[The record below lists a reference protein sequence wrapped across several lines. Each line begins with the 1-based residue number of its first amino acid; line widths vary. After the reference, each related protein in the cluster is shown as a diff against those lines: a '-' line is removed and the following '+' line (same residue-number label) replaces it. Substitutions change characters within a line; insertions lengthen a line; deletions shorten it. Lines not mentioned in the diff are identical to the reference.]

1 LQQRRVVRFA
11 SHRFLTV
18 ATAEAPAEDAPA
30 PTEDAAPAAREGGR
44 GGGRGGRGGGRGR
57 GRGRPLIGPERTM
70 QLSDLEVGK
79 TYNGAIVS
87 VTDFGAFVNVGCAS
101 DGLLHIS
108 QISTEFVR
116 DVAEAVN
123 VGQDI
128 EVRILSVDSDRK
140 KFSVT
145 AIPEGYEPPPRQS
158 RNDFYDD
165 SNEGRSFDR
174 NQERPRQ
181 ARVQKGGDRRARA
194 NREPCPVNTGDV
206 VTGPVASVAPFGI
219 FIELGAGYTGMLHS
233 SQMKLPEGIEDH
245 MRHYNQG
252 DEVEVRVLTIQRGG
266 EKVALTQKSDEEIAT
281 EERTRT
287 KGLSAGE
294 RYY

>member
-1 LQQRRVVRFA
+1 
-11 SHRFLTV
+11 
-18 ATAEAPAEDAPA
+18 
-30 PTEDAAPAAREGGR
+30 
-44 GGGRGGRGGGRGR
+44 
-57 GRGRPLIGPERTM
+57 M
-70 QLSDLEVGK
+70 QLTDLEVGK
-79 TYNGAIVS
+79 TYDGAVVS
-87 VTDFGAFVNVGCAS
+87 VTDFGAFVNVGCAT

-116 DVAEAVN
+116 SVAEALA

-128 EVRILSVDSDRK
+128 SVRILSVDSDRK

-145 AIPEGYEPPPRQS
+145 AIPEGYEPPARQS
-158 RNDFYDD
+158 RNDYYDD
-165 SNEGRSFDR
+165 SNDSGSSARS
-174 NQERPRQ
+174 QERPRQ
-181 ARVQKGGDRRARA
+181 ARAQKGGDRRT
-194 NREPCPVNTGDV
+194 NREPCPVTAGDV

-219 FIELGAGYTGMLHS
+219 FIDLGSGFTGMLHS
-233 SQMKLPEGIEDH
+233 SQMKLPEGVQDH

-252 DEVEVRVLTIQRGG
+252 DDVEVRVLSVARGG

-287 KGLSAGE
+287 KGLSAGKYYDGDD